1 MAVNP
6 ITSVLDWLR
15 KGYPD
20 GVPPKDFQPLLV
32 LLTRTLNEEELEA
45 TMRQV
50 IANNPDGEIRAKDV
64 RDVIAEVKAAPA
76 VEADVHLVAARLAA
90 VGWPLGA
97 PPPPAGSHNGD
108 PSTGPQRAAFVQR
121 VVDWLR
127 AGYPEGVPKTDRIP
141 VLALLR
147 RRLTDEEVKSIVQV
161 LIDGADGASIS
172 AVDAQVLISKAT
184 SEMPT
189 EDELQRVRTRLATQG
204 WPLDD

>member
-1 MAVNP
+1 MAINP
-6 ITSVLDWLR
+6 LTSILDWLR
-15 KGYPD
+15 QGYPD

-32 LLTRTLNEEELEA
+32 LLTRTLSEEELEA
-45 TMRQV
+45 TMTQV

-64 RDVIAEVKAAPA
+64 RDVIAEVKAAPP
-76 VEADVHLVAARLAA
+76 VEADVHTVAARLAA

-97 PPPPAGSHNGD
+97 PPPESGD
-108 PSTGPQRAAFVQR
+108 SDPVIGHQQRAAFVQR

-127 AGYPEGVPKTDRIP
+127 AGYPEGVPATDQVPI
-141 VLALLR
+141 LALLR
-147 RRLTDEEVKSIVQV
+147 RRLTDDEVKGIVRD
-161 LIDGADGASIS
+161 LIDGAEGPSIS

-189 EDELQRVRTRLATQG
+189 EDELQRVRSRLAAKG